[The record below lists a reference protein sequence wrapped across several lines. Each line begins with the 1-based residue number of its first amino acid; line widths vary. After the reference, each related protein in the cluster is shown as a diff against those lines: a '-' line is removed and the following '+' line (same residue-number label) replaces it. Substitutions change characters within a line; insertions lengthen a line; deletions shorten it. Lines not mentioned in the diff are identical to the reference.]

1 MGVMMLMLLSLKRAI
16 LVDIFYRGVSSDQIT
31 PNLADCEK
39 GNIIIH
45 KIIQ

>member
-1 MGVMMLMLLSLKRAI
+1 MGVMMIMLLSLKRAI

-39 GNIIIH
+39 ILQSGKYNNT
-45 KIIQ
+45 